1 MARELSA
8 AAGGADIPLDP
19 RFVDVHPAIL
29 WTADADG
36 QLSISS
42 AGLAER
48 LGMAQAGNGA
58 EAQLALV
65 HPQDRP
71 AFLSQIGNA
80 RNAYTLVD
88 TEMRLR
94 ASDGGYRW
102 MRVRARFDRDTQR
115 WFGSSEDIHERRE
128 AEAALRVANDRLA
141 LALEGSGAW
150 AWELDIVAGRYWYSA
165 GWKAVLGY
173 ADGEIN
179 EDLSDFPR
187 LVHPDDQEM
196 VIAAHRAHVAGDT
209 AVFEAEFRIRKRD
222 GGWVW
227 VHDRGRV
234 IERDADGRAVRA
246 IGVRTDITAR
256 KDAEAQARTSEAQLK
271 ALLDNITDGVV
282 AIAADGSRGFYNR
295 AYAALYAEDLGERD
309 WGNLAQLYAA
319 FDVIGPD
326 GHPLPESMRPISRI
340 LAGETIRDLDVCA
353 RVSTT
358 GRVYH
363 LIYNGQ
369 PVYGPGGRLELA
381 VLSVRDVTAQHAT
394 QAALRA
400 SEARFRGVF
409 ESGVVGMCIY
419 DTRSGRTLEVNDR
432 LLAMTGSTR
441 AAFERGAWDWRQVTP
456 AAMSPLDDEAI
467 GQIARTGTYVPYE
480 KAFVRPDGTRIDV
493 RLSAAPMPGEPDQI
507 ASCIEDITE
516 RKRSQDLLRE
526 SEGRLEAIIESLEE
540 GVVAIGPDRRVLFAN
555 AAFRQMLV
563 ARGAPAARFE
573 TLADAFASFE
583 LIDSDGETLP
593 IERRPMSRLL
603 RGEPVPP
610 TEGCARFAD
619 GRELQVVYRGQPI
632 LDADGAITLAIMV
645 VRDVTQERQ
654 ADAHLKALQQE
665 LIHVSRVS
673 AMGTMAAS
681 LAHELN
687 QPLAAVANYSA
698 AAQMMLATPGISIK
712 GVQGVLKR
720 SADEA
725 VRAGQIV
732 NRLRRFITKGEIE
745 RQRESLAAIVREAV
759 AIAHSD
765 ESIDGAQVKLKLDPA
780 ADDVLVD
787 RIQLQQVVFNLV
799 RNAIEAM
806 AGGAHRELTIVTRRV
821 REQVELLV
829 ADRGPGLPAEVEARL
844 FEPFIT
850 TKEAGM
856 GIGLPICRSIVR
868 AHGGDIRAEPRPSGG
883 TVFIVSLPHAATSGL
898 AEAGRGA

>member
-1 MARELSA
+1 MARNLTSD
-8 AAGGADIPLDP
+8 AGAHDLPPVDP
-19 RFVDVHPAIL
+19 RFVDVHPAVL

-36 QLSISS
+36 RLSITSS
-42 AGLAER
+42 GLAER
-48 LGMAQAGNGA
+48 LGMVGLGNGSD
-58 EAQLALV
+58 AQLDLV
-65 HPQDRP
+65 HPHDRS
-71 AFLSQIGNA
+71 AFTSIVSGA
-80 RNAYTLVD
+80 RETGTLVD
-88 TEMRLR
+88 AEVRMRVT
-94 ASDGGYRW
+94 DGGYRW
-102 MRVRARFDRDTQR
+102 MRVRARFDHDSRR
-115 WFGSSEDIHERRE
+115 WFGSSEDVHDRRE
-128 AEAALRVANDRLA
+128 AEAALRIANDRLA
-141 LALEGSGAW
+141 LALEGSNAW
-150 AWELDIVAGRYWYSA
+150 AWELDIVTRRYWYSA

-173 ADGEIN
+173 ADGEIS

-187 LVHPDDQEM
+187 LVHPDDQDM
-196 VIAAHRAHVAGDT
+196 VVAAHRAHIAGDT
-209 AVFEAEFRIRKRD
+209 PVFEADFRVRKRD

-234 IERDADGRAVRA
+234 IERDADGKATRA

-256 KDAEAQARTSEAQLK
+256 KSAEAQARASEAQLK

-282 AIAADGSRGFYNR
+282 AIAADGSQGFYNR
-295 AYAALYAEDLGERD
+295 SFAALYADELGERD
-309 WGNLAQLYAA
+309 WGDLAQLFAS
-319 FDVIGPD
+319 FDILGAD
-326 GHPLPESMRPISRI
+326 GRPLPERERPISRV

-353 RVSTT
+353 RVRPT
-358 GRVYH
+358 GRIYH
-363 LIYNGQ
+363 LVYNGQ
-369 PVYGPGGRLELA
+369 PVYGPGGRLDLA
-381 VLSVRDVTAQHAT
+381 VLSVRDVTVQQAT
-394 QAALRA
+394 QAALLS

-409 ESGVVGMCIY
+409 ESGVVGMCIF
-419 DTRSGRTLEVNDR
+419 DSGTGETLEVNDR
-432 LLAMTGSTR
+432 LLEMTGGSR
-441 AAFERGAWDWRQVTP
+441 QAFERGEWDWRQVTP
-456 AAMSPLDDEAI
+456 AAMTVLDDDAI
-467 GQIARTGTYVPYE
+467 EQILRTGSYAPYE
-480 KAFVRPDGTRIDV
+480 KAFIRPDGTRIDV
-493 RLSAAPMPGEPDQI
+493 RLSAAAMPGQPGQI

-516 RKRSQDLLRE
+516 QKRSQDQLRE

-540 GVVAIGPDRRVLFAN
+540 GVVAIGPDRRVLFTN
-555 AAFRQMLV
+555 AAFRRMLV
-563 ARGAPAARFE
+563 AGQAPPARFE
-573 TLADAFASFE
+573 TLDDAIAIFE
-583 LIDSDGETLP
+583 LFDPDGALLP
-593 IERRPMSRLL
+593 IERRPMARLL

-619 GRELQVVYRGQPI
+619 GREIQVIYRGQPI
-632 LDADGAITLAIMV
+632 VDEDGSITLAIMV
-645 VRDVTQERQ
+645 VRDVTRERQ

-698 AAQMMLATPGISIK
+698 AALMMLATPGMSIK

-720 SADEA
+720 SADES

-745 RQRESLAAIVREAV
+745 RHRESLAAIVREAV

-765 ESIDGAQVKLKLDPA
+765 DSIGGAHVKLKLDPD
-780 ADDVLVD
+780 ADDVVVD

-799 RNAIEAM
+799 RNAVEAM
-806 AGGAHRELTIVTRRV
+806 AGGTHRELTIVTRRV
-821 REQVELLV
+821 RDQIELLI

-883 TVFIVSLPHAATSGL
+883 TVFIVSLPRAAASS
-898 AEAGRGA
+898 

>member
-1 MARELSA
+1 MAHNLTSD
-8 AAGGADIPLDP
+8 AGAHDLPPVDP
-19 RFVDVHPAIL
+19 RFVDVHPAVL

-36 QLSISS
+36 RLSITSS
-42 AGLAER
+42 GLAER
-48 LGMAQAGNGA
+48 LGMVGLGDGSDT
-58 EAQLALV
+58 QLDLV
-65 HPQDRP
+65 HPHDRS
-71 AFLSQIGNA
+71 AFTSMVSGA
-80 RNAYTLVD
+80 RETGTLVD
-88 TEMRLR
+88 AEVRMRVT
-94 ASDGGYRW
+94 DGGYRW
-102 MRVRARFDRDTQR
+102 MRVRARFDHDSRR
-115 WFGSSEDIHERRE
+115 WFGSSEDVHDRRE
-128 AEAALRVANDRLA
+128 AEAALRIANDRLA
-141 LALEGSGAW
+141 LALEGSNAW
-150 AWELDIVAGRYWYSA
+150 AWELDIVTRRYWYSA

-173 ADGEIN
+173 ADGEIS

-187 LVHPDDQEM
+187 LVHPDDQDM
-196 VIAAHRAHVAGDT
+196 VVAAHRAHIAGDT
-209 AVFEAEFRIRKRD
+209 PVFEADFRVRKRD

-234 IERDADGRAVRA
+234 IERDADGKATRA

-256 KDAEAQARTSEAQLK
+256 KSAEAQARASEAQLK

-282 AIAADGSRGFYNR
+282 AVAADGSRGFYNR
-295 AYAALYAEDLGERD
+295 AYAALYADELGERD
-309 WGNLAQLYAA
+309 WGNLEELFAA
-319 FDVIGPD
+319 FDILGAD
-326 GHPLPESMRPISRI
+326 GRPLPEDERPICRV
-340 LAGETIRDLDVCA
+340 LAGETIRDLEVCA
-353 RVSTT
+353 RVTHS
-358 GRVYH
+358 GRIYQ
-363 LIYNGQ
+363 LLYNGQ
-369 PVYGPGGRLELA
+369 PVYGPDGSLELV
-381 VLSVRDVTAQHAT
+381 VLSVRDVTEQQAT
-394 QAALRA
+394 QAALLA

-419 DTRSGRTLEVNDR
+419 DTRTGRTLEVNDR
-432 LLAMTGSTR
+432 LLEMTGSTR
-441 AAFERGAWDWRQVTP
+441 PAFERGEWDWRQVTP
-456 AAMSPLDDEAI
+456 AAMTSLDDDAI
-467 GQIARTGTYVPYE
+467 EQILRTGSYAPYE
-480 KAFVRPDGTRIDV
+480 KAFVRPDGSRIDV
-493 RLSAAPMPGEPDQI
+493 RLSAAPMPGEPGQI

-516 RKRSQDLLRE
+516 QKRSQDQLRE

-540 GVVAIGPDRRVLFAN
+540 GAVAIGPDRRVLFAN
-555 AAFRQMLV
+555 AAFRRMLV
-563 ARGAPAARFE
+563 SSGAPSARFE
-573 TLADAFASFE
+573 TLDDAFAIFE
-583 LIDSDGETLP
+583 FSDADGEILP
-593 IERRPMSRLL
+593 IERRPMARLL

-619 GRELQVVYRGQPI
+619 GREIQVIYRGQPI
-632 LDADGAITLAIMV
+632 VDEDGSITLAIMV
-645 VRDVTQERQ
+645 VRDVTRERQ

-698 AAQMMLATPGISIK
+698 AALMMLATPGMSIK

-720 SADEA
+720 SADES

-765 ESIDGAQVKLKLDPA
+765 DSIEGAHVKLKLDPD
-780 ADDVLVD
+780 ADDVVVD

-799 RNAIEAM
+799 RNAVEAM

-821 REQVELLV
+821 RDQIELLI

-883 TVFIVSLPHAATSGL
+883 TVFIVSLPRAADN
-898 AEAGRGA
+898 R